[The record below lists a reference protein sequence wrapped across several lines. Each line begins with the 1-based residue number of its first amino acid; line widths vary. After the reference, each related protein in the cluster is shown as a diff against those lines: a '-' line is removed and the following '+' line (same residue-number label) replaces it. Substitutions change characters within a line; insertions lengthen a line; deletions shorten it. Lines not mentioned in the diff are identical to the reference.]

1 MTWKTHLRNFAII
14 LLVALV
20 GAYWY
25 LTTPDK
31 ARVALGDMQ
40 GQAPKLTPVRS
51 EGFPTIKV
59 ADIIGWQGSAKPT
72 PAEGLQVNA
81 FADKLDHP
89 RWLLELPNG
98 DVLVAES
105 SAPKRPI
112 SGVQDWI
119 ARKLILK
126 AGGGDESPD
135 RITLL
140 RDADG
145 DGVAEQRSEL
155 ISGLHSPFGMALVGD
170 KLYVANTDALLAFPF
185 KPGET
190 KITAKPEKVI
200 DLPANLPNNHW
211 ARNVIAAPDG
221 QSLYITIG
229 SDSNI
234 AEGGMD
240 REKDRAMIKQYDFKT
255 KEASVFAYGLRNPNG
270 LAFNPISGTL
280 WTVVNERDMLGSD
293 GPPDYLTTVDFG
305 TFYGW
310 PFYFWGGIED
320 QRVPQVRPEL
330 KQYTKRPDYA
340 LGPHVAALGLAFN
353 TGTAL
358 GPQFS
363 NGAFIGMH
371 GSWNR
376 VPPSGYKVVFVPFN
390 ERGFPTGAKPVDV
403 LSGFLTDKGA
413 QGRPV
418 GVIVDRKGALLVAD
432 DAGDR
437 IWRVTARG
445 GTAAPAAAGGA
456 AAK

>member
-1 MTWKTHLRNFAII
+1 ME
-14 LLVALV
+14 
-20 GAYWY
+20 
-25 LTTPDK
+25 
-31 ARVALGDMQ
+31 DMQ
-40 GQAPKLTPVRS
+40 GPAPKLTQVRP
-51 EGFPTIKV
+51 EKFPSIKI
-59 ADIIGWQGSAKPT
+59 AKIIGWQGDAKPV
-72 PAEGLQVNA
+72 PASGLKVAA

-105 SAPKRPI
+105 SAPDRPVK
-112 SGVQDWI
+112 GVEDWI
-119 ARKLILK
+119 GRKLIDE
-126 AGGGDESPD
+126 AGGGGQSPD

-145 DGVAEQRSEL
+145 DGVAEFRSQL
-155 ISGLHSPFGMALVGD
+155 LSGLHSPFGMALVGTT
-170 KLYVANTDALLAFPF
+170 LYVANTDALMAFPYTV
-185 KPGET
+185 GET
-190 KITAKPEKVI
+190 KITAKGTKVI

-211 ARNVIAAPDG
+211 ARNVIASRDG

-234 AEGGMD
+234 AEYGMEK
-240 REKDRAMIKQYDFKT
+240 EKDRAQIKEYNLKT
-255 KEASVFAYGLRNPNG
+255 KETLVYAYGLRNPNG

-293 GPPDYLTTVDFG
+293 GPPDYLSTVDFG

-310 PFYFWGGIED
+310 PFFYWGGYED
-320 QRVPQVRPEL
+320 QRVPQARPDL

-353 TGTAL
+353 TGPTL
-358 GPQFS
+358 GTSFA

-376 VPPSGYKVVFVPFN
+376 SPPSGYKVVFIPFN

-403 LSGFLTDKGA
+403 LTGFLDAKGQA

-432 DAGDR
+432 DAGNR
-437 IWRVTARG
+437 IWRVTA
-445 GTAAPAAAGGA
+445 
-456 AAK
+456 K

>member
-1 MTWKTHLRNFAII
+1 MSWKTHARNIAI
-14 LLVALV
+14 LVVIALI

-25 LTTPDK
+25 LSTPDK
-31 ARVALGDMQ
+31 AQVALEDMQ
-40 GQAPKLTPVRS
+40 GLAPKLTQVRP
-51 EGFPTIKV
+51 EKFPSIKIAKIV
-59 ADIIGWQGSAKPT
+59 GWQGDAKPV
-72 PAEGLQVNA
+72 AASGLKVAA

-105 SAPKRPI
+105 SAPDRPVK
-112 SGVQDWI
+112 GVEDWI
-119 ARKLILK
+119 ARKLISD
-126 AGGGDESPD
+126 AGGAGGSPD

-145 DGVAEQRSEL
+145 DGVAEFRSEL
-155 ISGLHSPFGMALVGD
+155 LSGLRSPFGMALVGTT
-170 KLYVANTDALLAFPF
+170 LYVANTDALMAFPF
-185 KPGET
+185 NVGET
-190 KITAKPEKVI
+190 KITAKGTKVM

-211 ARNVIAAPDG
+211 ARNVVASPDG

-240 REKDRAMIKQYDFKT
+240 KEKDRAQIKEYNLKT
-255 KEASVFAYGLRNPNG
+255 RESLVFAYGLRNPNG

-293 GPPDYLTTVDFG
+293 GPPDYLSTVDFG

-310 PFYFWGGIED
+310 PFFYWGGYED
-320 QRVPQVRPEL
+320 QRVPQARPDL

-353 TGTAL
+353 TGPAL
-358 GPQFS
+358 GASFA

-376 VPPSGYKVVFVPFN
+376 SPPSGYKVVFIPFN

-403 LSGFLTDKGA
+403 LTGFLDAKGQA

-432 DAGDR
+432 DAGNR
-437 IWRVTARG
+437 IWRVTA
-445 GTAAPAAAGGA
+445 
-456 AAK
+456 K

>member
-1 MTWKTHLRNFAII
+1 MTWKTHLRNIAILIVI
-14 LLVALV
+14 LLFGL
-20 GAYWY
+20 YWY
-25 LTTPDK
+25 LFSPDK
-31 ARVALGDMQ
+31 AQVALQDMQ
-40 GQAPKLTPVRS
+40 GPVPKLTPVRP
-51 EGFPTIKV
+51 EKFPSIKI
-59 ADIIGWQGSAKPT
+59 AEIIGWQGEAKPV
-72 PAEGLQVNA
+72 AAAGLKVAA

-105 SAPKRPI
+105 WAPKRPI
-112 SGVQDWI
+112 QGMGDRI
-119 ARKLILK
+119 ARHIMSK
-126 AGGGDESPD
+126 ADGVDTSPD

-145 DGVAEQRSEL
+145 DGVAEFRSVL
-155 ISGLHSPFGMALVGD
+155 LSGLRSPFGMALVGNT
-170 KLYVANTDALLAFPF
+170 LYVANTDALMAFPF
-185 KPGET
+185 SVGET
-190 KITAKPEKVI
+190 RITAKGEKVM
-200 DLPANLPNNHW
+200 DLPHNLPNNHW
-211 ARNVIAAPDG
+211 ARNVIADPDG

-234 AEGGMD
+234 AEGGMEN
-240 REKDRAMIKQYDFKT
+240 EKDRAQIKQYDLKT
-255 KEASVFAYGLRNPNG
+255 KRSLVFAYGLRNPNG

-293 GPPDYLTTVDFG
+293 GPPDYLSTVDFG

-310 PFYFWGGIED
+310 PFFYWGGYED
-320 QRVPQVRPEL
+320 QRVPQARPDL

-353 TGTAL
+353 KGPTL
-358 GPQFS
+358 GAQFA

-376 VPPSGYKVVFVPFN
+376 SPPSGYKVVFIPFN

-403 LSGFLTDKGA
+403 LTGFLDGKGQA

-418 GVIVDRKGALLVAD
+418 GTIVDRKGALLVAD
-432 DAGDR
+432 DAGNR
-437 IWRVTARG
+437 IWRVTAG
-445 GTAAPAAAGGA
+445 
-456 AAK
+456 

>member
-1 MTWKTHLRNFAII
+1 MSWKTHARNIAILI
-14 LLVALV
+14 LVALI

-25 LTTPDK
+25 LSTPDK
-31 ARVALGDMQ
+31 AQVAMEDMQ
-40 GQAPKLTPVRS
+40 GPAPKLTQVRP
-51 EGFPTIKV
+51 EKFPSIKI
-59 ADIIGWQGSAKPT
+59 AKIIGWQGDAKPV
-72 PAEGLQVNA
+72 PASGLKVAA

-105 SAPKRPI
+105 SAPDRPVK
-112 SGVQDWI
+112 GVEDWI
-119 ARKLILK
+119 GRKLIDE
-126 AGGGDESPD
+126 AGGGGQSPD

-145 DGVAEQRSEL
+145 DGVAEFRSQL
-155 ISGLHSPFGMALVGD
+155 LSGLHSPFGMALVGTT
-170 KLYVANTDALLAFPF
+170 LYVANTDALMAFPYTV
-185 KPGET
+185 GET
-190 KITAKPEKVI
+190 KITAKGTKVI

-211 ARNVIAAPDG
+211 ARNVIASRDG

-234 AEGGMD
+234 AEYGMEK
-240 REKDRAMIKQYDFKT
+240 EKDRAQIKEYNLKT
-255 KEASVFAYGLRNPNG
+255 KETLVYAYGLRNPNG

-293 GPPDYLTTVDFG
+293 GPPDYLSTVDFG

-310 PFYFWGGIED
+310 PFFYWGGYED
-320 QRVPQVRPEL
+320 QRVPQARPDL

-353 TGTAL
+353 TGPTL
-358 GPQFS
+358 GTSFA

-376 VPPSGYKVVFVPFN
+376 SPPSGYKVVFIPFN

-403 LSGFLTDKGA
+403 LTGFLDAKGQA

-432 DAGDR
+432 DAGNR
-437 IWRVTARG
+437 IWRVTA
-445 GTAAPAAAGGA
+445 
-456 AAK
+456 K

>member
-1 MTWKTHLRNFAII
+1 MTWKVHLRNFAI
-14 LLVALV
+14 LLVVALF

-25 LTTPDK
+25 LSSPDK
-31 ARVALGDMQ
+31 ARVALEDMQ
-40 GQAPKLTPVRS
+40 GQLPKLTPARA
-51 EGFPTIKV
+51 EGFPTIAIAKIV
-59 ADIIGWQGSAKPT
+59 GWKGDAKPVAA
-72 PAEGLQVNA
+72 PGLQVAA

-105 SAPKRPI
+105 SSPDRRI
-112 SGVQDWI
+112 MGVEDWI
-119 ARKLILK
+119 GRKLIEE
-126 AGGGDESPD
+126 AGGAGGSPD

-145 DGVAEQRSEL
+145 NGVAEFRSVL
-155 ISGLHSPFGMALVGD
+155 LSGLHSPFGMALVGD
-170 KLYVANTDALLAFPF
+170 RLYVANTDALLSFPF

-190 KITAKPEKVI
+190 KIAAKGEKVM

-211 ARNVIAAPDG
+211 ARNVIVAPDG
-221 QSLYITIG
+221 QSLFISIG

-234 AEGGMD
+234 AEGGLAA
-240 REKDRAMIKQYDFKT
+240 EQGRAQIKQFDLKT
-255 KEASVFAYGLRNPNG
+255 KKSLIFAYGLRNANG
-270 LAFNPISGTL
+270 MAFNPSSGTL

-310 PFYFWGGIED
+310 PFYYWGGIED
-320 QRVPQVRPEL
+320 QRVPQVRRDL

-340 LGPHVAALGLAFN
+340 LGPHVAPLGLAFN
-353 TGTAL
+353 AGPAL
-358 GPQFS
+358 GATFAS
-363 NGAFIGMH
+363 GAFVGLH

-376 VPPSGYKVVFVPFN
+376 SPPSGYKVVFVPFN
-390 ERGFPTGAKPVDV
+390 DRGFPTGAKPVDV
-403 LSGFLTDKGA
+403 LTGFLTAKGKA

-432 DAGDR
+432 DAGNS
-437 IWRVTARG
+437 IWRVTA
-445 GTAAPAAAGGA
+445 
-456 AAK
+456 K